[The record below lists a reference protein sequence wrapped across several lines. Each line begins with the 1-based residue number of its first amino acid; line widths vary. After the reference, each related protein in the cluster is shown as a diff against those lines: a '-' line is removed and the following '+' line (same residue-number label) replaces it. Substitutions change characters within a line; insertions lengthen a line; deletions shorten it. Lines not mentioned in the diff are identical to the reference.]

1 MFKRDQMRI
10 FAQMNHNRTYGFWR
24 SAAQCLFGAIVLAL
38 MTYVCFRLRVN
49 PTTVALL
56 YLIVIVLVSLTSG
69 FIPAAFVSIVAY
81 ICLDSFFTAPLFH
94 LAMSEPLDIVAPV
107 AFLTTAFVI
116 TRLMSKVRISFQ
128 EIQTLKDQ
136 LRLVIDTIPG
146 LVWSALPDGSAEFLN
161 QRWLEYT
168 GLSMKEGLDWGGKIA
183 VHPEDLARFMDEWR
197 AALAEGKPLET
208 EARLRR
214 ADGEYRWLLIR
225 AVPLRD
231 ETGKIVKW
239 YGASADIEDRKRA
252 EETLRK
258 AQAELAHVMRVT
270 TMGELAASIAHEV
283 NQPLSAIVNNSSACL
298 RWLASEEPNLDEAR
312 DAARRI
318 IRDGNRAGEVINRIR
333 GLLRKTDTGKARL
346 DINLTIREV
355 VTLTRN
361 EATGKGVAIRM
372 ELAAGLPPV
381 LGDRVQ
387 LQQVILN
394 LILNGIEAMASVT
407 DRPRELLISSR
418 QHESDKALV
427 AVRDSGVGLGGKDL
441 EKIFDAFYTTKS
453 KGMGMGLAISRSIV
467 EDHGGQLWAA
477 PNEGPGATFQFTLLK
492 YR

>member
-1 MFKRDQMRI
+1 MNQNRI
-10 FAQMNHNRTYGFWR
+10 YGFWR
-24 SAAQCLFGAIVLAL
+24 SAAQCLFGAVVLAL
-38 MTYVCFRLRVN
+38 LTYICFRLRAN

-56 YLIVIVLVSLTSG
+56 YLIIIVAVSLTSS
-69 FIPAAFVSIVAY
+69 FIPAAFISIVAY
-81 ICLDSFFTAPLFH
+81 ICLDSFFTAPLFRP
-94 LAMSEPLDIVAPV
+94 AMREPLDIVAPV
-107 AFLTTAFVI
+107 AFLTTSFVI
-116 TRLMSKVRISFQ
+116 TRLMSRVRNSFQ
-128 EIQTLKDQ
+128 EIQALKDQ

-168 GLSMKEGLDWGGKIA
+168 GLSLKEGLDWGKKVA
-183 VHPEDLARFMDEWR
+183 VHPEDLARFMDEWK
-197 AALAEGKPLET
+197 AALTEGKPLET

-231 ETGKIVKW
+231 GTGKIVKW
-239 YGASADIEDRKRA
+239 YGTSADIEDRKRA
-252 EETLRK
+252 EETLSK
-258 AQAELAHVMRVT
+258 AQAELAHVTRVT

-283 NQPLSAIVNNSSACL
+283 NQPLSAIVNNGSACL

-318 IRDGNRAGEVINRIR
+318 IRDGNRAGEVITRIR
-333 GLLRKTDTGKARL
+333 ALLRKTDAGKARL
-346 DINLTIREV
+346 DINQTIREV

-361 EATGKGVAIRM
+361 EAAGKGVAIRM
-372 ELAAGLPPV
+372 ELAPGLPPV

-394 LILNGIEAMASVT
+394 LIMNGIEAMASVT

-418 QHESDKALV
+418 QHQSDKALV
-427 AVRDSGVGLGGKDL
+427 AVRDSGVGLGGQDL
-441 EKIFDAFYTTKS
+441 ERIFDAFYTTKPQ
-453 KGMGMGLAISRSIV
+453 GMGMGMAISRSIV
-467 EDHGGQLWAA
+467 ENHGGQLWAA
-477 PNEGPGATFQFTLLK
+477 PNDGPGATFQFTLLK
-492 YR
+492 FQ

>member
-1 MFKRDQMRI
+1 MFKRDQRQ
-10 FAQMNHNRTYGFWR
+10 FYGFGR
-24 SAAQCLFGAIVLAL
+24 AAAQCLFGSVVLAL
-38 MTYVCFRLRVN
+38 LTYVCFRFQAN
-49 PTTVALL
+49 STTVALL
-56 YLIVIVLVSLTSG
+56 YLIVIVVVSLTSS
-69 FIPAAFVSIVAY
+69 FIPAAFISIVAY
-81 ICLDSFFTAPLFH
+81 ICLDTFFTAPLFRP
-94 LAMSEPLDIVAPV
+94 AMREPLDAVAPI

-116 TRLMSKVRISFQ
+116 TRLMTRVRKSFQ
-128 EIQTLKDQ
+128 EIQALKDQ

-168 GLSMKEGLDWGGKIA
+168 GLSLKEGLDWGGKVA

-197 AALAEGKPLET
+197 AALTEGKPLET

-239 YGASADIEDRKRA
+239 YGASADIEDRKRV

-258 AQAELAHVMRVT
+258 AQSELAHVTRVM

-283 NQPLSAIVNNSSACL
+283 NQPLSAIVNNGSACL
-298 RWLASEEPNLDEAR
+298 RWLDSAAPNLDEAR
-312 DAARRI
+312 EAAQRI
-318 IRDGNRAGEVINRIR
+318 IRDGNRAGEVILRIR
-333 GLLRKTDTGKARL
+333 ALLRKTDTEKARL
-346 DINLTIREV
+346 DINQTVRDV

-361 EATGKGVAIRM
+361 EAAGKGVRLCL
-372 ELAAGLPPV
+372 ELAPNLPPV

-394 LILNGIEAMASVT
+394 LIMNGIEAMASVT
-407 DRPRELLISSR
+407 GRPRELLISSR
-418 QHESDKALV
+418 QSEADKALITI
-427 AVRDSGVGLGGKDL
+427 RDSGVGLDGQNL
-441 EKIFDAFYTTKS
+441 EKIFDAFYTTKLQ
-453 KGMGMGLAISRSIV
+453 GLGMGLAISRSIV
-467 EDHGGQLWAA
+467 EDHGGRLWAT
-477 PNEGPGATFQFTLLK
+477 PNDGPGATFQFTLLK
-492 YR
+492 YQ

>member
-1 MFKRDQMRI
+1 
-10 FAQMNHNRTYGFWR
+10 
-24 SAAQCLFGAIVLAL
+24 
-38 MTYVCFRLRVN
+38 
-49 PTTVALL
+49 
-56 YLIVIVLVSLTSG
+56 VLVSLSSD

-81 ICLDSFFTAPLFH
+81 ICLDSFFTEPLFH
-94 LAMSEPLDIVAPV
+94 IAMSEPLDVVAPI
-107 AFLTTAFVI
+107 AFLTTSLVI
-116 TRLMSKVRISFQ
+116 TRLMSRVRKSFQ
-128 EIQTLKDQ
+128 EIQALKDQ

-146 LVWSALPDGSAEFLN
+146 SIWSALPDGSAEFLN

-168 GLSMKEGLDWGGKIA
+168 GLSLREGLDWGGKVA
-183 VHPEDLARFMDEWR
+183 VHPEDLARFMDDWR
-197 AALAEGKPLET
+197 AAFTEGKPLET

-231 ETGKIVKW
+231 DTGKIVKW
-239 YGASADIEDRKRA
+239 YGTSADIEDQKRA

-258 AQAELAHVMRVT
+258 AQADLAHVTRVT
-270 TMGELAASIAHEV
+270 TMGELAASIAHDV
-283 NQPLSAIVNNSSACL
+283 NQPLSAIVNNGSACL

-318 IRDGNRAGEVINRIR
+318 IRDGNRAGEVITRIR
-333 GLLRKTDTGKARL
+333 SLLRKTDAEKARL
-346 DINLTIREV
+346 DINQTIREV
-355 VTLTRN
+355 VALTRN
-361 EATGKGVAIRM
+361 EAAGKGVAIRM

-394 LILNGIEAMASVT
+394 LIMNGIEAMSSVT
-407 DRPRELLISSR
+407 DRPRELLISSH

-427 AVRDSGVGLGGKDL
+427 SVRDSGVGLGGQDL
-441 EKIFDAFYTTKS
+441 ERIFDAFYTTKS
-453 KGMGMGLAISRSIV
+453 HGLGMGLAISRSIV
-467 EDHGGQLWAA
+467 ENHGGRLWVV
-477 PNEGPGATFQFTLLK
+477 PNDGPGAAFQFTLMK

>member
-1 MFKRDQMRI
+1 MFKRDQKHI
-10 FAQMNHNRTYGFWR
+10 YGFWR
-24 SAAQCLFGAIVLAL
+24 SAAQCLFGAVVLAL
-38 MTYVCFRLRVN
+38 LTHVCFRFQAN
-49 PTTVALL
+49 STTVALL
-56 YLIVIVLVSLTSG
+56 YLIVIVAVSLTSS
-69 FIPAAFVSIVAY
+69 FIPAAFISIVAY
-81 ICLDSFFTAPLFH
+81 ICLDTFFTAPLFRPS
-94 LAMSEPLDIVAPV
+94 MREPLDVVAPI
-107 AFLTTAFVI
+107 AFLTTSFVI
-116 TRLMSKVRISFQ
+116 TRLMSRVRNSFQ
-128 EIQTLKDQ
+128 EIQALKDQ

-146 LVWSALPDGSAEFLN
+146 SVWSALPDGSAEFLN

-168 GLSMKEGLDWGGKIA
+168 GLSLREGLDWGGKVA
-183 VHPEDLARFMDEWR
+183 VHPDDLARFMDEWR
-197 AALAEGKPLET
+197 AALTEGNPLET

-231 ETGKIVKW
+231 ELGKIIKW
-239 YGASADIEDRKRA
+239 YGTSADIEDQKRA

-258 AQAELAHVMRVT
+258 SQAELAHVTRVT

-283 NQPLSAIVNNSSACL
+283 NQPLSAIVNNGSACL

-318 IRDGNRAGEVINRIR
+318 IRDGNRAGEVITRIR
-333 GLLRKTDTGKARL
+333 ALLRKTGAEKARL
-346 DINLTIREV
+346 DINQTIREV

-361 EATGKGVAIRM
+361 EAAGKGVAIRM
-372 ELAAGLPPV
+372 ELATGLPPV

-394 LILNGIEAMASVT
+394 LIMNGIEAMASVA

-418 QHESDKALV
+418 QHESDKSLV
-427 AVRDSGVGLGGKDL
+427 AVRDSGIGLGGQDL
-441 EKIFDAFYTTKS
+441 EKLFDAFYTTKS
-453 KGMGMGLAISRSIV
+453 QGLGMGLAISRSIV
-467 EDHGGQLWAA
+467 EDHGGRLWVV